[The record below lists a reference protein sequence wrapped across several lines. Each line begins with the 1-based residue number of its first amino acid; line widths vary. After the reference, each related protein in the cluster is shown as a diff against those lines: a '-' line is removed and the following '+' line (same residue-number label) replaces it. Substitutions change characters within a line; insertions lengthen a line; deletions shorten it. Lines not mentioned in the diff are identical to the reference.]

1 MALVH
6 RGVDDQVGRRP
17 SSSGKRVW
25 QLTERRREALAA
37 YLFAAPWLLGLVL
50 LSVGP
55 AVSSFYFSFTEY
67 QLVKPPTFIGI
78 ENYRQLL
85 TADPRFFTAIYNTAF
100 MVVLG
105 VPLNML
111 AGLSIALLL
120 NQKIRGLAL
129 YRTIFF
135 LPSQVSGVALA
146 LLWGWILNPQFGIV
160 SRFLDL
166 FGVQSPVWLADP
178 NWVKPAFVIMGL
190 WSVGGGM
197 IIWLAGLQSIPETF
211 YEAAQID
218 GAGRLRRFFGITLPL
233 LTPTI
238 FFVLTTSIIG
248 SFQIFTQA
256 FILTSGGPND
266 ATLFYALYIYQT
278 AFQFFQ
284 MGYAAALAW
293 VLFVIVLAIT
303 LLNLRFARSWVYYES
318 VKE

>member
-1 MALVH
+1 M
-6 RGVDDQVGRRP
+6 
-17 SSSGKRVW
+17 
-25 QLTERRREALAA
+25 TERGREALAG
-37 YLFAAPWLLGLVL
+37 YLFASPWLIGMLALTV
-50 LSVGP
+50 VP
-55 AVSSFYFSFTEY
+55 AVSSFYFSFTAY
-67 QLVKPPTFIGI
+67 PLVQAPVFIGI
-78 ENYRQLL
+78 QNYVDLL
-85 TADPRFFTAIYNTAF
+85 TADPRFIKAILNTGF
-100 MVVLG
+100 MVALG
-105 VPLNML
+105 VPIQMV
-111 AGLSIALLL
+111 AGLFIAVLL
-120 NQKIRGLAL
+120 NQNLRGLAI

-160 SRFLDL
+160 TRVLNVASI
-166 FGVQSPVWLADP
+166 QAPVWLADP

-190 WSVGGGM
+190 WSVGQSM

-218 GAGRLRRFFGITLPL
+218 GAGRLRRFWSITLPL

-238 FFVLTTSIIG
+238 FFTVTTGIIG

-266 ATLFYALYIYQT
+266 ATLFYALYIYRQ

-284 MGYAAALAW
+284 MGYACALAW
-293 VLFVIVLAIT
+293 VLFVIIMSIT
-303 LLNLRFARSWVYYES
+303 LLNLRFARTWVYYET